1 MAVVGVHDTSE
12 RADSR
17 RNREAVLEAA
27 IRLLA
32 ERPGASMREVAEA
45 SGLGRTTV
53 YRHFPQREDLV
64 QGLFHRVVEESRATS
79 ARLVGEGVDAA
90 ELLRRL
96 GRECVAIGDRFR
108 FLQTHRGMRNDTLE
122 QSQDTAGDPLYEFFE
137 AARSRGELYPGTSTE
152 WILVML
158 RATIVAAVDE
168 VFAGRMEIE
177 EAGELVGQTLVRA
190 IVAD

>member
-1 MAVVGVHDTSE
+1 MQVREPDVSP

-27 IRLLA
+27 VRLLA
-32 ERPGASMREVAEA
+32 ERPDASMREVAEA

-64 QGLFHRVVEESRATS
+64 RGLFNRVVEEARANSERMVAEELDPT
-79 ARLVGEGVDAA
+79 

-96 GRECVAIGDRFR
+96 GRESVAIGDRYR
-108 FLQTHRGMRNDTLE
+108 FLHTHRSMRDDTLAL
-122 QSQDTAGDPLYEFFE
+122 SQDTVGDPLYEFFE
-137 AARSRGELYPGTSTE
+137 KARARGELQPGASTE
-152 WILVML
+152 WLLVMV

-168 VFAGRMEIE
+168 VFADRMDLS

-190 IVAD
+190 FVVA

>member
-1 MAVVGVHDTSE
+1 MAIGTQDTGV

-27 IRLLA
+27 IGLLA
-32 ERPGASMREVAEA
+32 ERPDASMREVAEA

-79 ARLVGEGVDAA
+79 GRLVEEDLGAA

-96 GRECVAIGDRFR
+96 ARESVAIGDRFR
-108 FLQTHRGMRNDTLE
+108 FLQTHRGMRNETLE
-122 QSQDTAGDPLYEFFE
+122 NSQELAGDPLYEFFE
-137 AARSRGELYPGTSTE
+137 AARARGELHPGASTT

-168 VFAGRMEIE
+168 MFAGRMEIE

-190 IVAD
+190 IVVE